1 MCTGCDDYNYFER
14 RQLWIVLGFQLKGY
28 LRLMG
33 NICLEKMKGG
43 GRLEKGDP
51 SAEARLVTEFDE
63 ESGIKVEVLEARE
76 PWLYEIGVKN
86 IIIVPYS
93 CRALEVP
100 EILVDE
106 DGGSLHWVDKEEI
119 ENVFMPW
126 GYKDT
131 IWNQV
136 PHKSYS
142 IPAKFFFKIIPGYVE
157 REYFVEVCVTRSGK
171 EILRESF
178 PHFYSPRDFIGMKLG
193 EEYKDAVMVSAP
205 VGIDYKKD
213 MIVLNYAIMS

>member
-1 MCTGCDDYNYFER
+1 MDRFGVSVKGVLEVDGKYLLRKNER
-14 RQLWIVLGFQLKGY
+14 REYELL
-28 LRLMG
+28 
-33 NICLEKMKGG
+33 G

-171 EILRESF
+171 EILRESL

-213 MIVLNYAIMS
+213 MIVLTYAIMS